1 MQHMRANSE
10 KGKGDEVVKISNVK
24 VVVQDTGKRPM
35 VFGKSVNS
43 SVQRLV
49 MADDHE
55 ASSSSRAPDK
65 YHQLVDSQ
73 NWQLLRPTGLI
84 GWADLLDRSEPI

>member
-1 MQHMRANSE
+1 MQHMRADSE
-10 KGKGDEVVKISNVK
+10 KDKGDEVVKISNVK

-55 ASSSSRAPDK
+55 ASSSSRVADK

-73 NWQLLRPTGLI
+73 NWQLLRPTGLT
-84 GWADLLDRSEPI
+84 GRADQSDRSRPV

>member
-1 MQHMRANSE
+1 MRVDSE
-10 KGKGDEVVKISNVK
+10 KDKGDEVVKISNVK

-49 MADDHE
+49 MADDDE
-55 ASSSSRAPDK
+55 ASSSSRAADK

-73 NWQLLRPTGLI
+73 NWQLLRPTSLTGR
-84 GWADLLDRSEPI
+84 ADQSDRSRPV